1 MLYLFHGPDEF
12 TRNEKIAAL
21 QAELGDPALAELNVA
36 VLEGRDLTLSDIRQ
50 HADAMP
56 FLAAKRLVVVKN
68 YLNSLR
74 GKAEEIE
81 TLVNYL
87 QDLSPTTDLVFIEDE
102 PLEKRHPV
110 LKAAVT
116 LKATIVDFTGPDKGN
131 LRSWISQRAQEKGAA
146 IEPGAAELL
155 GRLVGPDLRT
165 LNNEL
170 EKLMLYVN
178 QQRPIQ
184 IADVQLLTP
193 YVEESEDFGFANAI
207 GQRNAARAYD
217 QLHKQLEE
225 GKHPMAIL
233 GSIATQIR
241 GLLEVK
247 DMAERGLSAIQIAE
261 AKGWKSNYAAKM
273 RLREANNF
281 SIARLEEILELLLQI
296 DLSIKTGRIDS
307 LLALDM
313 LVARLCT
320 NR

>member
-21 QAELGDPALAELNVA
+21 RAELGDPALAELNIA
-36 VLEGRDLTLSDIRQ
+36 VLEGRDLSLSDIRQ

-56 FLAAKRLVVVKN
+56 FLAPKRVVVVKN
-68 YLNSLR
+68 YLNGLR

-87 QDLSPTTDLVFIEDE
+87 QDLSPTTDLIFIEDE
-102 PLEKRHPV
+102 ILEKRHPV
-110 LKAAVT
+110 LKAAVA
-116 LKATIVDFTGPDKGN
+116 LKAAIVDFTGPEKGN
-131 LRSWISQRAQEKGAA
+131 LRNWISHRVQEKGAA

-170 EKLMLYVN
+170 EKLILYVN
-178 QQRPIQ
+178 QKRPIQ

-233 GSIATQIR
+233 GSIATQVR

-247 DMAERGLSAIQIAE
+247 DMAERGFSAIQIAE
-261 AKGWKSNYAAKM
+261 AKGWKSDYAAKM

-281 SIARLEEILELLLQI
+281 SMARLEEILDLLLQI

-320 NR
+320 SR